1 MSILS
6 LDDFELTARI
16 QLYPFMILTIAK
28 LKPVLPDVVSIM
40 VSPGLNIPF
49 LSASSIMYN
58 AILSFEECPGL
69 KASTFA

>member
-1 MSILS
+1 M
-6 LDDFELTARI
+6 
-16 QLYPFMILTIAK
+16 LTIAR

-40 VSPGLNIPF
+40 VSPGDRIPF
-49 LSASSIMYN
+49 FSASSIIYN